1 LLTCHRIRTGESKGY
16 ARSIHDHVFG
26 HGGDRSY
33 IDRPMKRQSDDHALT
48 TLMQAAQRGDAQAY
62 VRLLKEIT
70 PRLRQIV
77 RGQRSFL
84 KAEDVEDIV
93 QDVLLSLHA
102 VRATYDPQ
110 RPFMPWLIAIA
121 RNRLADA
128 ARRYGRQM
136 AHEVQVENVT
146 VTFSEREANMD
157 SDEYRDPEALRQ
169 AIEDLSP
176 AQRAAIEMLK
186 LREMSLKEAAAARG
200 TSIGALK
207 VSVHRAMAALRKALI
222 KGA

>member
-1 LLTCHRIRTGESKGY
+1 MR
-16 ARSIHDHVFG
+16 
-26 HGGDRSY
+26 
-33 IDRPMKRQSDDHALT
+33 RQPDDHALA
-48 TLMQAAQRGDAQAY
+48 TLMQAAQGGDTQAY
-62 VRLLKEIT
+62 VGLLKEIT

-77 RGQRSFL
+77 RGQRRFL
-84 KAEDVEDIV
+84 KAEDIEDIV

-110 RPFMPWLIAIA
+110 RPFMPWLIAIT

-128 ARRYGRQM
+128 ARRYGRQT
-136 AHEVQVENVT
+136 AHEVQVENVP
-146 VTFSEREANMD
+146 VTFSEQEANMD

-169 AIEDLSP
+169 AIEVLSP

-222 KGA
+222 KES

>member
-1 LLTCHRIRTGESKGY
+1 MR
-16 ARSIHDHVFG
+16 
-26 HGGDRSY
+26 
-33 IDRPMKRQSDDHALT
+33 RQPDDHALA
-48 TLMQAAQRGDAQAY
+48 TLMQAAQGGDTQAY

-77 RGQRSFL
+77 RGQRRFL
-84 KAEDVEDIV
+84 KAEDIEDIV

-110 RPFMPWLIAIA
+110 RPFMPWLIAIT

-128 ARRYGRQM
+128 ARRYGRRA
-136 AHEVQVENVT
+136 AHEVQVEHVP
-146 VTFSEREANMD
+146 VTFSAEGANID

-186 LREMSLKEAAAARG
+186 VREMSLKEAAAARG

-222 KGA
+222 KES

>member
-1 LLTCHRIRTGESKGY
+1 MR
-16 ARSIHDHVFG
+16 
-26 HGGDRSY
+26 
-33 IDRPMKRQSDDHALT
+33 RQPDDHALA
-48 TLMQAAQRGDAQAY
+48 TLMQAAQGGDTQAY

-77 RGQRSFL
+77 RGQRRFL
-84 KAEDVEDIV
+84 KAEDIEDIV

-110 RPFMPWLIAIA
+110 RPFMPWLIAIT

-128 ARRYGRQM
+128 ARRHGRRA
-136 AHEVQVENVT
+136 AHEVQVENEP
-146 VTFSEREANMD
+146 VTFSGKETNMD
-157 SDEYRDPEALRQ
+157 SEYRDPEALRQ

-222 KGA
+222 KES